1 MTQLQTEIVQL
12 KSQIAAQLK
21 QAELEKQAA
30 KDSLDA
36 ANTRSTELQTR
47 LDASMEEMQALRVSC
62 WLLSPAPD
70 LPASNLPANLIG

>member
-12 KSQIAAQLK
+12 KSEMAAQLK

-30 KDSLDA
+30 KDSLDT

-62 WLLSPAPD
+62 WPLGPAPE
-70 LPASNLPANLIG
+70 LPCT